1 MPKVTLYAYR
11 VGVFNKSVFLLIF
24 FNFFASFC
32 SKKISKKVSFLREKI
47 ASFFRAGQCSPLQKN
62 EPKFC
67 VVAAKKLLFSEE
79 SKSGARHPRTPPE
92 SHSATTLTRPTAEW
106 RDWDSGGVRGWRAQ
120 KSDTRIYPL
129 TRAKKRTLI
138 NCSRRGQAIAR
149 RADFMLKFTG
159 SVSENDKT
167 AKFSVQIQLE
177 RTIGFL
183 NRKMLSQVAI

>member
-1 MPKVTLYAYR
+1 MPDRGVARLRFWGGAGVT
-11 VGVFNKSVFLLIF
+11 
-24 FNFFASFC
+24 
-32 SKKISKKVSFLREKI
+32 
-47 ASFFRAGQCSPLQKN
+47 
-62 EPKFC
+62 
-67 VVAAKKLLFSEE
+67 
-79 SKSGARHPRTPPE
+79 GAE
-92 SHSATTLTRPTAEW
+92 I
-106 RDWDSGGVRGWRAQ
+106 D
-120 KSDTRIYPL
+120 PL